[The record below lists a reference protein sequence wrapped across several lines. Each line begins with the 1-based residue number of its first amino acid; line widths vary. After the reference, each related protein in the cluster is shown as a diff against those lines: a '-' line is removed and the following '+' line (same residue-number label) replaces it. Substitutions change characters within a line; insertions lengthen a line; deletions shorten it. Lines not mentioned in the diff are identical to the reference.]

1 MERRRDGE
9 TERRRDGETKGFC
22 KSLSATPS
30 LRLSVP
36 PSLRLSFSLSLTSF
50 RRRLWKRPLIGPVEF
65 IVNNRPGRPS
75 GSGRRGWKRTG
86 DSLSRRPRQKGP
98 GRFHRAEQT
107 HGLLSVAVA
116 RDGKRDLAGPGG
128 ARRPELAQSDPGG
141 AERRRLEPARAGR
154 IRLARFRF
162 GAQSR
167 RTVDAVGAPQGLSVS
182 AARRRADGIGRL
194 RSCAVGFWGDE
205 KAW

>member
-1 MERRRDGE
+1 MERLGDRATGRQGDKETRGQGE
-9 TERRRDGETKGFC
+9 GEILNR
-22 KSLSATPS
+22 SLSYS
-30 LRLSVP
+30 LCPLVPLS
-36 PSLRLSFSLSLTSF
+36 RGAAE
-50 RRRLWKRPLIGPVEF
+50 RRLWKRPLIGPVEF
-65 IVNNRPGRPS
+65 IVNHRPGRPS

-128 ARRPELAQSDPGG
+128 ARRPELPQSDPGG
-141 AERRRLEPARAGR
+141 AERRRFEPARTGR
-154 IRLARFRF
+154 IRRARFRF

-167 RTVDAVGAPQGLSVS
+167 RTVDAVGAAQGLSVS

-194 RSCAVGFWGDE
+194 
-205 KAW
+205 